1 VRIARNDVA
10 MQIPRWEYKQV
21 LNVDDEEL
29 NKMGRQGW
37 ELVCSGGKG
46 GNYLFFK
53 RPIEVQEVK
62 QEKKTYKYE
71 EFI

>member
-1 VRIARNDVA
+1 
-10 MQIPRWEYKQV
+10 MLQIPKWQYMQV

-29 NKMGRQGW
+29 NKMGRDGW

-53 RPIEVQEVK
+53 RPIEVAEVK
-62 QEKKTYKYE
+62 QEKKSYKYE

>member
-1 VRIARNDVA
+1 MANA
-10 MQIPRWEYKQV
+10 IPRWEYLQV
-21 LNVDDEEL
+21 LNVDDEGM
-29 NKMGRQGW
+29 NKLGREGW

-53 RPIEVQEVK
+53 RPIEVTEVK
-62 QEKKTYKYE
+62 NEKKSFKYE